1 MIHVKL
7 KPESSGCQLSISSN
21 IWLTLVRKHMLQS
34 TSKYCFRCRN
44 KYLFLMLSIRSNYD
58 KSCKCKIQ
66 VFNTTVRHANIC
78 FFTPCTK
85 WCKKHPFHS
94 PPKREKKKYIYI
106 YNYINLA
113 NKPLLVTVVSEDNA
127 QG

>member
-78 FFTPCTK
+78 FFTPCTNDVRNT
-85 WCKKHPFHS
+85 HFILHQE
-94 PPKREKKKYIYI
+94 EKKKNIKII
-106 YNYINLA
+106 YNYINLV
-113 NKPLLVTVVSEDNA
+113 NKPLLAAVVSEDNA